1 MKKISMKRKIQ
12 ILLLKLQ
19 MRLRMRKRSR
29 GSYEIDMCNGPL
41 FGKICRFAIPLML
54 SGMLQLFFNAADI
67 VVVGRFAGST
77 ALAAVGSTGSLINL
91 LVNVFIGLSVGTN
104 VLVARYYGARDG
116 RQLHETVHTSVLIS
130 LISGVALIVIGL
142 VLAEPLL
149 TLMGT
154 PDDVLGQAALYMRI
168 YFVGM
173 PAMMLYNFG
182 AAILRS
188 VGDTK
193 RPLYFLLISGVVNV
207 ALNLVLVIVF
217 HLGVAGVSIATV
229 VSQCIAAGLVVF
241 CLIKSDAPY
250 RLELKKLR
258 IYKDKLLEMVRIGLP
273 AGMQGAVFS
282 ISNVLIQSSINSFG
296 STVMAGSTAAAN
308 IENFVYT
315 AMNALHQTAL
325 SFTGQNVGGGKYDRV
340 GKIAGIC
347 VLNVTVVGIVLGG
360 GAYLCGSTLLSIYT
374 SDPEVV
380 QYGLE
385 RMMFVCLP
393 YFLCGIM
400 DTLVGLLRGLGYSIM
415 PMIVSLTGAC
425 AFRVVW
431 IMTIFRMDH
440 TLSTLFLSYPV
451 SWAITA
457 LVHFICYLIV
467 YHRFKQKHKLE
478 AQA

>member
-1 MKKISMKRKIQ
+1 MNMKRKIQ
-12 ILLLKLQ
+12 FMLLRLQ
-19 MRLRMRKRSR
+19 MRRRHRRRSR
-29 GSYEIDMCNGPL
+29 GYEIDMCNGPL
-41 FGKICRFAIPLML
+41 FGKILIFAVPLML

-67 VVVGRFAGST
+67 IVVGQFVGHT

-91 LVNVFIGLSVGTN
+91 LVNVFVGLSVGTN
-104 VLVARYYGARDG
+104 VLVARYYGARDAKH
-116 RQLHETVHTSVLIS
+116 LHETVHTSVLTS
-130 LISGVALIVIGL
+130 VLSGAALIVIGL
-142 VLAEPLL
+142 ILAEPLL

-154 PDDVLGQAALYMRI
+154 PDDVLDQAALYMRI

-173 PAMMLYNFG
+173 PASMLYNFG
-182 AAILRS
+182 AAILRA

-193 RPLYFLLISGVVNV
+193 RPLYFLFISGIVNV
-207 ALNLVLVIVF
+207 ILNLVLVLVF
-217 HLGVAGVSIATV
+217 HLGVAGVAIATV
-229 VSQCIAAGLVVF
+229 TSQVISAVLVAL
-241 CLIKSDAPY
+241 CLIKTDAPY

-258 IYKDKLLEMVRIGLP
+258 IHKSKLLEIIKIGLP

-296 STVMAGSTAAAN
+296 STVMAGSTAASN

-315 AMNALHQTAL
+315 AMNALYQTAL
-325 SFTGQNVGGGKYDRV
+325 SFTGQNVGGGKYKRI
-340 GKIAGIC
+340 GKIMRIC
-347 VLNVTVVGIVLGG
+347 VLDVTAIGILLGG

-374 SDPEVV
+374 SDPQVI

-400 DTLVGLLRGLGYSIM
+400 DTLVGSLRGMGYSIM

-425 AFRVVW
+425 ALRIVW
-431 IMTIFRMDH
+431 IMTIFQMNP

-451 SWAITA
+451 SWFVTA
-457 LVHFICYLIV
+457 LAHSICYLIV
-467 YHRFKQKHKLE
+467 HHRFMKKHAAE
-478 AQA
+478 MAEEQA

>member
-1 MKKISMKRKIQ
+1 MNMKRKIQ
-12 ILLLKLQ
+12 FMLLRLQ
-19 MRLRMRKRSR
+19 MRRRHRRRSR
-29 GSYEIDMCNGPL
+29 GYEIDMCNGPL
-41 FGKICRFAIPLML
+41 FGKILIFAVPLML

-67 VVVGRFAGST
+67 IVVGQFVGHT

-91 LVNVFIGLSVGTN
+91 LVNVFVGLSVGTN
-104 VLVARYYGARDG
+104 VLVARYYGARDAKH
-116 RQLHETVHTSVLIS
+116 LHETVHTSVLTS
-130 LISGVALIVIGL
+130 VLSGAALIVIGL
-142 VLAEPLL
+142 ILAEPLL

-154 PDDVLGQAALYMRI
+154 PDDVLDQAALYMRI

-173 PAMMLYNFG
+173 PASMLYNFG
-182 AAILRS
+182 AAILRA

-193 RPLYFLLISGVVNV
+193 RPLYFLFISGIVNV
-207 ALNLVLVIVF
+207 ILNLVLVLVF
-217 HLGVAGVSIATV
+217 HLGVAGVAIATV
-229 VSQCIAAGLVVF
+229 TSQVISAVLVAL
-241 CLIKSDAPY
+241 CLIKTDAPY

-258 IYKDKLLEMVRIGLP
+258 IHKSKLLEIIKIGLP

-296 STVMAGSTAAAN
+296 STVMAGSTAASN

-315 AMNALHQTAL
+315 AMNALYQTAL
-325 SFTGQNVGGGKYDRV
+325 SFTGQNVGGGKYKRI
-340 GKIAGIC
+340 GKIMRIC
-347 VLNVTVVGIVLGG
+347 VLDVTAIGILLGG

-374 SDPEVV
+374 SDPQVI

-400 DTLVGLLRGLGYSIM
+400 DTLVGSLRGMGYSIM

-425 AFRVVW
+425 ALRIVW
-431 IMTIFRMDH
+431 IMTIFQMNP

-451 SWAITA
+451 SWFVTA
-457 LVHFICYLIV
+457 LAHFICYLV
-467 YHRFKQKHKLE
+467 VHHRFMKKHAAE
-478 AQA
+478 MAEEQA

>member
-1 MKKISMKRKIQ
+1 MNMKRKIQ
-12 ILLLKLQ
+12 FMLLRLQ
-19 MRLRMRKRSR
+19 MRRRHRRRSR
-29 GSYEIDMCNGPL
+29 GYEIDMCNGPL
-41 FGKICRFAIPLML
+41 FGKILIFAVPLML

-67 VVVGRFAGST
+67 IVVGQFVGHT

-91 LVNVFIGLSVGTN
+91 LVNVFVGLSVGTN
-104 VLVARYYGARDG
+104 VLVARYYGARDAKH
-116 RQLHETVHTSVLIS
+116 LHETVHTSVLTS
-130 LISGVALIVIGL
+130 VLSGTALIVIGL
-142 VLAEPLL
+142 ILAEPLL

-154 PDDVLGQAALYMRI
+154 PDDVLDQAALYMRI

-173 PAMMLYNFG
+173 PASMLYNFG
-182 AAILRS
+182 AAILRA

-193 RPLYFLLISGVVNV
+193 RPLYFLFISGIVNV
-207 ALNLVLVIVF
+207 ILNLVLVLVF
-217 HLGVAGVSIATV
+217 HLGVAGVAIATV
-229 VSQCIAAGLVVF
+229 TSQVISAVLVAL
-241 CLIKSDAPY
+241 CLIKTDAPY

-258 IYKDKLLEMVRIGLP
+258 IHKSKLLEIIKIGLP

-296 STVMAGSTAAAN
+296 STVMAGSTAASN

-315 AMNALHQTAL
+315 AMNALYQTAL
-325 SFTGQNVGGGKYDRV
+325 SFTGQNVGGGKYKRI
-340 GKIAGIC
+340 GKIMRIC
-347 VLNVTVVGIVLGG
+347 VLDVTAIGILLGG

-374 SDPEVV
+374 SDPQVI

-400 DTLVGLLRGLGYSIM
+400 DTLVGSLRGMGYSIM

-425 AFRVVW
+425 VLRIVW
-431 IMTIFRMDH
+431 IMTIFQMNP

-451 SWAITA
+451 SWFVTA
-457 LVHFICYLIV
+457 LAHFICYLIV
-467 YHRFKQKHKLE
+467 HHRFMQKHAAE
-478 AQA
+478 MAEEQA

>member
-1 MKKISMKRKIQ
+1 MNMKRKIQ
-12 ILLLKLQ
+12 FMLLRLQ
-19 MRLRMRKRSR
+19 MRRRHRRRSR
-29 GSYEIDMCNGPL
+29 GYEIDMCNGPL
-41 FGKICRFAIPLML
+41 FGKILIFAVPLML

-67 VVVGRFAGST
+67 IVVGQFVGHT

-91 LVNVFIGLSVGTN
+91 LVNVFVGLSVGTN
-104 VLVARYYGARDG
+104 VLVARYYGARDAKH
-116 RQLHETVHTSVLIS
+116 LHETVHTSVLTTV
-130 LISGVALIVIGL
+130 LPGTALIVIGL
-142 VLAEPLL
+142 ILAEPLL

-154 PDDVLGQAALYMRI
+154 PDDVLDQAALYMRI

-173 PAMMLYNFG
+173 PASMLYNFG
-182 AAILRS
+182 AAILRA

-193 RPLYFLLISGVVNV
+193 RPLYFLFISGIVNV
-207 ALNLVLVIVF
+207 ILNLVLVLVF
-217 HLGVAGVSIATV
+217 HLGVAGVAIATV
-229 VSQCIAAGLVVF
+229 TSQVISAVLVAL
-241 CLIKSDAPY
+241 CLIKTDAPY

-258 IYKDKLLEMVRIGLP
+258 IHKSKLLEIIKIGLP

-296 STVMAGSTAAAN
+296 STVMAGSTAASN

-315 AMNALHQTAL
+315 AMNALYQTAL
-325 SFTGQNVGGGKYDRV
+325 SFTGQNVGGGKYKRI
-340 GKIAGIC
+340 GKIMRIC
-347 VLNVTVVGIVLGG
+347 VLDVTAIGILLGG

-374 SDPEVV
+374 SDPQVI

-400 DTLVGLLRGLGYSIM
+400 DTLVGSLRGMGYSIM

-425 AFRVVW
+425 ALRIVW
-431 IMTIFRMDH
+431 IMTIFQMNP

-451 SWAITA
+451 SWFVTA
-457 LVHFICYLIV
+457 LAHFICYLIV
-467 YHRFKQKHKLE
+467 HHRFMKKHAAE
-478 AQA
+478 MAEEQA

>member
-1 MKKISMKRKIQ
+1 MNMKRKIQ
-12 ILLLKLQ
+12 FMLFRLQ
-19 MRLRMRKRSR
+19 MRRRHRRRSR
-29 GSYEIDMCNGPL
+29 GYEIDMCNGPL
-41 FGKICRFAIPLML
+41 FGKILIFAVPLML

-67 VVVGRFAGST
+67 IVVGQFVGHT

-91 LVNVFIGLSVGTN
+91 LVNVFVGLSVGTN
-104 VLVARYYGARDG
+104 VLVARYYGARDAKH
-116 RQLHETVHTSVLIS
+116 LHETVHTSVLTS
-130 LISGVALIVIGL
+130 VLSGTALIVIGL
-142 VLAEPLL
+142 ILAEPLL

-154 PDDVLGQAALYMRI
+154 PDDVLDQAALYMRI

-173 PAMMLYNFG
+173 PASMLYNFG
-182 AAILRS
+182 AAILRA

-193 RPLYFLLISGVVNV
+193 RPLYFLFISGIVNV
-207 ALNLVLVIVF
+207 ILNLVLVLVF
-217 HLGVAGVSIATV
+217 HLGVAGVAIATV
-229 VSQCIAAGLVVF
+229 TSQVISAVLVAL
-241 CLIKSDAPY
+241 CLIKTDAPY

-258 IYKDKLLEMVRIGLP
+258 IHKSKLLEIIKIGLP

-296 STVMAGSTAAAN
+296 STVMAGSTAASN

-315 AMNALHQTAL
+315 AMNALYQTAL
-325 SFTGQNVGGGKYDRV
+325 SFTGQNVGGGKYKRI
-340 GKIAGIC
+340 GKIMRIC
-347 VLNVTVVGIVLGG
+347 VLDVTAIGILLGG

-374 SDPEVV
+374 SDPQVI

-400 DTLVGLLRGLGYSIM
+400 DTLVGSLRGMGYSIM

-425 AFRVVW
+425 VLRIVW
-431 IMTIFRMDH
+431 IMTIFQMNP

-451 SWAITA
+451 SWFVTA
-457 LVHFICYLIV
+457 LAHFICYLIV
-467 YHRFKQKHKLE
+467 HHRFMQKHAAE
-478 AQA
+478 MAEEQA

>member
-1 MKKISMKRKIQ
+1 MNMKRKIQ
-12 ILLLKLQ
+12 FMLLRLQ
-19 MRLRMRKRSR
+19 MRRRHRRRSR
-29 GSYEIDMCNGPL
+29 GYEIDMCNGPL
-41 FGKICRFAIPLML
+41 FGKILIFTVPLML

-67 VVVGRFAGST
+67 IVVGQFVGHT

-91 LVNVFIGLSVGTN
+91 LVNVFVGLSVGTN
-104 VLVARYYGARDG
+104 VLVARYYGARDAKH
-116 RQLHETVHTSVLIS
+116 LHETVHTSVLTS
-130 LISGVALIVIGL
+130 VLSGTALIVIGL
-142 VLAEPLL
+142 ILAEPLL

-154 PDDVLGQAALYMRI
+154 PDDVLDQAALYMRI

-173 PAMMLYNFG
+173 PASMLYNFG
-182 AAILRS
+182 AAILRA

-193 RPLYFLLISGVVNV
+193 RPLYFLFISGIVNV
-207 ALNLVLVIVF
+207 ILNLVLVLVF
-217 HLGVAGVSIATV
+217 HLGVAGVAIATV
-229 VSQCIAAGLVVF
+229 TSQVISAVLVAL
-241 CLIKSDAPY
+241 CLIKTDAPY

-258 IYKDKLLEMVRIGLP
+258 IHKSKLLEIIKIGLP

-296 STVMAGSTAAAN
+296 STVMAGSTAASN

-315 AMNALHQTAL
+315 AMNALYQTAL
-325 SFTGQNVGGGKYDRV
+325 SFTGQNVGGGKYKRI
-340 GKIAGIC
+340 GKIMRIC
-347 VLNVTVVGIVLGG
+347 VLDVTAIGILLGG

-374 SDPEVV
+374 SDPQVI

-400 DTLVGLLRGLGYSIM
+400 DTLVGSLRGMGYSIM

-425 AFRVVW
+425 ALRIVW
-431 IMTIFRMDH
+431 IMTIFQMNP

-451 SWAITA
+451 SWFVTA
-457 LVHFICYLIV
+457 LAHFICYLIV
-467 YHRFKQKHKLE
+467 HHRFMQKHAAE
-478 AQA
+478 MAEEQA

>member
-1 MKKISMKRKIQ
+1 MNMKRKIQ
-12 ILLLKLQ
+12 FMLLRLQ
-19 MRLRMRKRSR
+19 MRRRHRRRSR
-29 GSYEIDMCNGPL
+29 GYEIDMCNGPL
-41 FGKICRFAIPLML
+41 FGKILIFAVPLML

-67 VVVGRFAGST
+67 IVVGQFVGHT

-91 LVNVFIGLSVGTN
+91 LVNVFVGLSVGTN
-104 VLVARYYGARDG
+104 VLVARYYGARDAKH
-116 RQLHETVHTSVLIS
+116 LHETVHTSVLTS
-130 LISGVALIVIGL
+130 VLSGTALIVIGL
-142 VLAEPLL
+142 ILAEPLL

-154 PDDVLGQAALYMRI
+154 PDDVLDQAALYMRI

-173 PAMMLYNFG
+173 PASMLYNFG
-182 AAILRS
+182 AAILRA

-193 RPLYFLLISGVVNV
+193 RPLYFLFISGIVNV
-207 ALNLVLVIVF
+207 ILNLVLVLVF
-217 HLGVAGVSIATV
+217 HLGVAGVAIATV
-229 VSQCIAAGLVVF
+229 TSQVISAVLVAL
-241 CLIKSDAPY
+241 CLIKTDAPY

-258 IYKDKLLEMVRIGLP
+258 IHKSKLLEIIKIGLP

-296 STVMAGSTAAAN
+296 STVMAGSTAASN

-315 AMNALHQTAL
+315 AMNALYQTAL
-325 SFTGQNVGGGKYDRV
+325 SFTGQNV
-340 GKIAGIC
+340 
-347 VLNVTVVGIVLGG
+347 GG

-374 SDPEVV
+374 SDPQVI

-400 DTLVGLLRGLGYSIM
+400 DTLVGSLRGMGYSIM

-425 AFRVVW
+425 ALRIVW
-431 IMTIFRMDH
+431 IMTIFQMNP

-451 SWAITA
+451 SWFVTA
-457 LVHFICYLIV
+457 LAHFICYLIV
-467 YHRFKQKHKLE
+467 HHRFMKKHAAE
-478 AQA
+478 MAEEQA

>member
-1 MKKISMKRKIQ
+1 MNMKRKIQ
-12 ILLLKLQ
+12 FMLLRLQ
-19 MRLRMRKRSR
+19 MRRRHRRRSR
-29 GSYEIDMCNGPL
+29 GYEIDMCNGPL
-41 FGKICRFAIPLML
+41 FGKILIFAVPLML

-67 VVVGRFAGST
+67 IVVGQFVGHT

-91 LVNVFIGLSVGTN
+91 LVNVFVGLSVGTN
-104 VLVARYYGARDG
+104 VLVARYYGARDAKH
-116 RQLHETVHTSVLIS
+116 LHETVHTSVLTS
-130 LISGVALIVIGL
+130 VLSGTALIVIGII
-142 VLAEPLL
+142 LAEPLL

-154 PDDVLGQAALYMRI
+154 PDDVLDQAALYMRI

-173 PAMMLYNFG
+173 PASMLYNFG
-182 AAILRS
+182 AAILRA

-193 RPLYFLLISGVVNV
+193 RPLYFLFISGIVNV
-207 ALNLVLVIVF
+207 ILNLVLVLVF
-217 HLGVAGVSIATV
+217 HLGVAGVAIATV
-229 VSQCIAAGLVVF
+229 TSQVISAVLVAL
-241 CLIKSDAPY
+241 CLIKTDAPY

-258 IYKDKLLEMVRIGLP
+258 IHKSKLLEIIKIGLP

-296 STVMAGSTAAAN
+296 STVMAGSTAASN

-315 AMNALHQTAL
+315 AMNALYQTAL
-325 SFTGQNVGGGKYDRV
+325 SFTGQNVGGGKYKRI
-340 GKIAGIC
+340 GKIMRIC
-347 VLNVTVVGIVLGG
+347 VLDVTAIGILLGG

-374 SDPEVV
+374 SDPQVI

-400 DTLVGLLRGLGYSIM
+400 DTLVGSLRGMGYSIM

-425 AFRVVW
+425 ALRIVW
-431 IMTIFRMDH
+431 IMTIFQMNP

-451 SWAITA
+451 SWFVTA
-457 LVHFICYLIV
+457 LAHFICYLIV
-467 YHRFKQKHKLE
+467 HHRFMQKHAAE
-478 AQA
+478 MAEEQA

>member
-1 MKKISMKRKIQ
+1 MNMKRKIQ
-12 ILLLKLQ
+12 FMLLRLQ
-19 MRLRMRKRSR
+19 MRRRHRRRSR
-29 GSYEIDMCNGPL
+29 GYEIDMCNGPL
-41 FGKICRFAIPLML
+41 FGKILIFAVPLML

-67 VVVGRFAGST
+67 IVVGQFVGHT

-91 LVNVFIGLSVGTN
+91 LVNVFVGLSVGTN
-104 VLVARYYGARDG
+104 VLVARYYGARDAKH
-116 RQLHETVHTSVLIS
+116 LHETVHTSVLTS
-130 LISGVALIVIGL
+130 VLSGAALIVIGL
-142 VLAEPLL
+142 ILAEPLL

-154 PDDVLGQAALYMRI
+154 PDDVLDQAALYMRI

-173 PAMMLYNFG
+173 PASMLYNFG
-182 AAILRS
+182 AAILRA

-193 RPLYFLLISGVVNV
+193 RPLYFLFISGIVNV
-207 ALNLVLVIVF
+207 ILNLVLVLVF
-217 HLGVAGVSIATV
+217 HLGVAGVAIATV
-229 VSQCIAAGLVVF
+229 TSQVISAVLVAL
-241 CLIKSDAPY
+241 CLIKTDAPY

-258 IYKDKLLEMVRIGLP
+258 IHKSKLLEIIKIGLP

-296 STVMAGSTAAAN
+296 STVMAGSTAASN

-315 AMNALHQTAL
+315 AMNALYQTAL
-325 SFTGQNVGGGKYDRV
+325 SFTGQNVGGGKYKRI
-340 GKIAGIC
+340 GKIMRIC
-347 VLNVTVVGIVLGG
+347 VLDVTAIGILLGG

-374 SDPEVV
+374 SDPQVI

-400 DTLVGLLRGLGYSIM
+400 DTLVGSLRGMGYSIM

-425 AFRVVW
+425 ALRIVW
-431 IMTIFRMDH
+431 IMTIFQMNP

-451 SWAITA
+451 SWFVTA
-457 LVHFICYLIV
+457 LAHFICYLIV
-467 YHRFKQKHKLE
+467 HHRFMQKHAAE
-478 AQA
+478 MAEEQA

>member
-1 MKKISMKRKIQ
+1 MNMKRKIQ
-12 ILLLKLQ
+12 FMLLRLQ
-19 MRLRMRKRSR
+19 MRRRHRRRSH
-29 GSYEIDMCNGPL
+29 GYEIDMCNGPL
-41 FGKICRFAIPLML
+41 FGKILIFAVPLML

-67 VVVGRFAGST
+67 IVVGQFVGHT

-91 LVNVFIGLSVGTN
+91 LVNVFVGLSVGTN
-104 VLVARYYGARDG
+104 VLVARYYGARDAKH
-116 RQLHETVHTSVLIS
+116 LHETVHTSVLTS
-130 LISGVALIVIGL
+130 VLSSTALIVIGL
-142 VLAEPLL
+142 ILAEPLL

-154 PDDVLGQAALYMRI
+154 PDDVLDQAALYMRI

-173 PAMMLYNFG
+173 PASMLYNFG
-182 AAILRS
+182 AAILRA

-193 RPLYFLLISGVVNV
+193 RPLYFLFISGIVNV
-207 ALNLVLVIVF
+207 ILNLVLVLVF
-217 HLGVAGVSIATV
+217 HLGVAGVAIATV
-229 VSQCIAAGLVVF
+229 TSQVISAVLVAL
-241 CLIKSDAPY
+241 CLIKTDAPY

-258 IYKDKLLEMVRIGLP
+258 IHKSKLLEIIKIGLP

-296 STVMAGSTAAAN
+296 STVMAGSTAASN

-315 AMNALHQTAL
+315 AMNALYQTAL
-325 SFTGQNVGGGKYDRV
+325 SFTGQNVGGGKYKRI
-340 GKIAGIC
+340 GKIMRIC
-347 VLNVTVVGIVLGG
+347 VLDVTAIGILLGG

-374 SDPEVV
+374 SDPQVI

-400 DTLVGLLRGLGYSIM
+400 DTLVGSLRGMGYSIM

-425 AFRVVW
+425 ALRIVW
-431 IMTIFRMDH
+431 IMTIFQMNP

-451 SWAITA
+451 SWFVTA
-457 LVHFICYLIV
+457 LAHFICYLV
-467 YHRFKQKHKLE
+467 VHHRFMKKHAAE
-478 AQA
+478 MAEEQA

>member
-1 MKKISMKRKIQ
+1 MNMKRKIQ
-12 ILLLKLQ
+12 FMLLRLQ
-19 MRLRMRKRSR
+19 MRRRHRRRSR
-29 GSYEIDMCNGPL
+29 GYEIDMCNGPL
-41 FGKICRFAIPLML
+41 FGKILIFAVPLML

-67 VVVGRFAGST
+67 IVVGQFVGHT

-91 LVNVFIGLSVGTN
+91 LVNVFVGLSVGTN
-104 VLVARYYGARDG
+104 VLVARYYGARDAKH
-116 RQLHETVHTSVLIS
+116 LHETVHTSVLTS
-130 LISGVALIVIGL
+130 VLSGTALIVIGL
-142 VLAEPLL
+142 ILAEPLL

-154 PDDVLGQAALYMRI
+154 PDDVLDQAALYMRI

-173 PAMMLYNFG
+173 PASMLYNFG
-182 AAILRS
+182 AAILRA

-193 RPLYFLLISGVVNV
+193 RPLYFLFISGIVNV
-207 ALNLVLVIVF
+207 ILNLVLVLVF
-217 HLGVAGVSIATV
+217 HLGVAGVAIATV
-229 VSQCIAAGLVVF
+229 TSQVISAVLVAL
-241 CLIKSDAPY
+241 CLIKTDAPY

-258 IYKDKLLEMVRIGLP
+258 IYKSKLLEIIKIGLP

-296 STVMAGSTAAAN
+296 STVMAGSTAASN

-315 AMNALHQTAL
+315 AMNALYQTAL
-325 SFTGQNVGGGKYDRV
+325 SFTGQNVGGGKYKRIS
-340 GKIAGIC
+340 KIMRIC
-347 VLNVTVVGIVLGG
+347 VLDVTAIGILLGG

-374 SDPEVV
+374 SDPQVI

-400 DTLVGLLRGLGYSIM
+400 DTLVGSLRGMGYSIM

-425 AFRVVW
+425 ALRIVW
-431 IMTIFRMDH
+431 IMTIFQMNP

-451 SWAITA
+451 SWFVTA
-457 LVHFICYLIV
+457 LAHFICYLIV
-467 YHRFKQKHKLE
+467 HHRFMKKHAAE
-478 AQA
+478 MAEEQA

>member
-1 MKKISMKRKIQ
+1 MNMKRKIQ
-12 ILLLKLQ
+12 FMLLRLQ
-19 MRLRMRKRSR
+19 MRRRHRRRSR
-29 GSYEIDMCNGPL
+29 GYEIDMCNGPL
-41 FGKICRFAIPLML
+41 FGKILIFAVPLML

-67 VVVGRFAGST
+67 IVVGQFVGHT

-91 LVNVFIGLSVGTN
+91 LVNVFVGLSVGTN
-104 VLVARYYGARDG
+104 VLVARYYGARDAKH
-116 RQLHETVHTSVLIS
+116 LHETVHTSVLTS
-130 LISGVALIVIGL
+130 VLSGTALIVIGII
-142 VLAEPLL
+142 LAEPLL

-154 PDDVLGQAALYMRI
+154 PDDVLDQAALYMRI

-173 PAMMLYNFG
+173 PASMLYNFG
-182 AAILRS
+182 AAILRA

-193 RPLYFLLISGVVNV
+193 RPLYFLFISGIVNV
-207 ALNLVLVIVF
+207 ILNLVLVLVF
-217 HLGVAGVSIATV
+217 HLGVAGVAIATV
-229 VSQCIAAGLVVF
+229 TSQVISAVLVAL
-241 CLIKSDAPY
+241 CLIKTDAPY

-258 IYKDKLLEMVRIGLP
+258 IYKSKLLEIIKIGLP

-296 STVMAGSTAAAN
+296 STVMAGSTAASN

-315 AMNALHQTAL
+315 AMNALYQTAL
-325 SFTGQNVGGGKYDRV
+325 SFTGQNVGGGKYKRI
-340 GKIAGIC
+340 GKIMRIC
-347 VLNVTVVGIVLGG
+347 VLDVTAIGILLGG

-374 SDPEVV
+374 SDPQVI

-400 DTLVGLLRGLGYSIM
+400 DTLVGSLRGMGYSIM

-425 AFRVVW
+425 ALRIVW
-431 IMTIFRMDH
+431 IMTIFQMNP

-451 SWAITA
+451 SWFVTA
-457 LVHFICYLIV
+457 LAHFICYLIV
-467 YHRFKQKHKLE
+467 HHRFMQKHAAE
-478 AQA
+478 MAEEQA

>member
-1 MKKISMKRKIQ
+1 MNMKRKIQ
-12 ILLLKLQ
+12 FMLLRLQ
-19 MRLRMRKRSR
+19 MRRRHRRRSR
-29 GSYEIDMCNGPL
+29 GYEIDMCNGPL
-41 FGKICRFAIPLML
+41 FGKILIFAVPLML

-67 VVVGRFAGST
+67 IVVGQFVGHT

-91 LVNVFIGLSVGTN
+91 LVNVFVGLSVGTN
-104 VLVARYYGARDG
+104 VLVARYYGARDAKH
-116 RQLHETVHTSVLIS
+116 LHETVHTSVLTS
-130 LISGVALIVIGL
+130 VLSGTALIVIGII
-142 VLAEPLL
+142 LAEPLL

-154 PDDVLGQAALYMRI
+154 PDDVLDQAALYMRI

-173 PAMMLYNFG
+173 PASMLYNFG
-182 AAILRS
+182 AAILRA

-193 RPLYFLLISGVVNV
+193 RPLYFLFISGIVNV
-207 ALNLVLVIVF
+207 ILNLVLVLVF
-217 HLGVAGVSIATV
+217 HLGVAGVAIATV
-229 VSQCIAAGLVVF
+229 TSQVISAVLVAL
-241 CLIKSDAPY
+241 CLIKTDAPY

-258 IYKDKLLEMVRIGLP
+258 IHKSKLLEIIKIGLP

-296 STVMAGSTAAAN
+296 STVMAGSTAASN

-315 AMNALHQTAL
+315 AMNALYQTAL
-325 SFTGQNVGGGKYDRV
+325 SFTGQNVGGGKYKRI
-340 GKIAGIC
+340 GKIMRIC
-347 VLNVTVVGIVLGG
+347 VLDVTAIGILLGG

-374 SDPEVV
+374 SDPQVI

-400 DTLVGLLRGLGYSIM
+400 DTLVGSLRGMGYSIM

-425 AFRVVW
+425 ALRIVW
-431 IMTIFRMDH
+431 IMTIFRMNP

-451 SWAITA
+451 SWFVTA
-457 LVHFICYLIV
+457 LAHFICYLIV
-467 YHRFKQKHKLE
+467 HHRFMKKHAAE
-478 AQA
+478 MAEEQA

>member
-1 MKKISMKRKIQ
+1 MNMKRKIQ
-12 ILLLKLQ
+12 FMLLRLQ
-19 MRLRMRKRSR
+19 MRRRHRRRSR
-29 GSYEIDMCNGPL
+29 GYEIDMCNGPL
-41 FGKICRFAIPLML
+41 FGKILIFAVPLML

-67 VVVGRFAGST
+67 IVVGQFVGHT

-91 LVNVFIGLSVGTN
+91 LVNVFVGLSVGTN
-104 VLVARYYGARDG
+104 VLVARYYGARDAKH
-116 RQLHETVHTSVLIS
+116 LHETVHTSVLTS
-130 LISGVALIVIGL
+130 VLSGTALIVIGII
-142 VLAEPLL
+142 LAEPLL

-154 PDDVLGQAALYMRI
+154 PDDVLDQAALYMRI

-173 PAMMLYNFG
+173 PASMLYNFG
-182 AAILRS
+182 AAILRA

-193 RPLYFLLISGVVNV
+193 RPLYFLFISGIVNV
-207 ALNLVLVIVF
+207 ILNLVLVLVF
-217 HLGVAGVSIATV
+217 HLGVAGVAIATV
-229 VSQCIAAGLVVF
+229 TSQVISAVLVAL
-241 CLIKSDAPY
+241 CLIKTDAPY

-258 IYKDKLLEMVRIGLP
+258 IHKSKLLEIIKIGLP

-296 STVMAGSTAAAN
+296 STVMAGSTAASN

-315 AMNALHQTAL
+315 AMNALYQTAL
-325 SFTGQNVGGGKYDRV
+325 SFTGQNVGGGKYKRI
-340 GKIAGIC
+340 GKIMRIC
-347 VLNVTVVGIVLGG
+347 VLDVTVIGILLGG

-374 SDPEVV
+374 SDPQVI

-400 DTLVGLLRGLGYSIM
+400 DTLVGSLRGMGYSIM

-425 AFRVVW
+425 ALRIVW
-431 IMTIFRMDH
+431 IMTIFQMNP

-451 SWAITA
+451 SWFVTA
-457 LVHFICYLIV
+457 LAHFICYLV
-467 YHRFKQKHKLE
+467 VHHRFMQKHAAE
-478 AQA
+478 MAEEQA

>member
-1 MKKISMKRKIQ
+1 MNMKRKIQ
-12 ILLLKLQ
+12 FMLLRLQ
-19 MRLRMRKRSR
+19 MRRRHRRRSR
-29 GSYEIDMCNGPL
+29 GYEIDMCNGPL
-41 FGKICRFAIPLML
+41 FGKILIFAVPLLL

-67 VVVGRFAGST
+67 IVVGQFVGHT

-91 LVNVFIGLSVGTN
+91 LVNVFVGLSVGTN
-104 VLVARYYGARDG
+104 VLVARYYGARDAKH
-116 RQLHETVHTSVLIS
+116 LHETVHTSVLTS
-130 LISGVALIVIGL
+130 VLSGTALIVIGL
-142 VLAEPLL
+142 ILAEPLL

-154 PDDVLGQAALYMRI
+154 PDDVLDQAALYMRI

-173 PAMMLYNFG
+173 PATMLYNFG
-182 AAILRS
+182 AAILRA

-193 RPLYFLLISGVVNV
+193 RPLYFLFISGIVNV
-207 ALNLVLVIVF
+207 ILNLVLVLVF
-217 HLGVAGVSIATV
+217 HLGVAGVAIATV
-229 VSQCIAAGLVVF
+229 TSQVISAVLVAL
-241 CLIKSDAPY
+241 CLIKTDAPY

-258 IYKDKLLEMVRIGLP
+258 IHKSKLLEIIKIGLP

-296 STVMAGSTAAAN
+296 STVMAGSTAASN

-315 AMNALHQTAL
+315 AMNALYQTAL
-325 SFTGQNVGGGKYDRV
+325 SFTGQNVGGGKYKRI
-340 GKIAGIC
+340 GKIMRIC
-347 VLNVTVVGIVLGG
+347 VLDVTAIGILLGG

-374 SDPEVV
+374 SDPQVI

-400 DTLVGLLRGLGYSIM
+400 DTLVGSLRGMGYSIM

-425 AFRVVW
+425 ALRIVW
-431 IMTIFRMDH
+431 IMTIFQMNP

-451 SWAITA
+451 SWFVTA
-457 LVHFICYLIV
+457 LAHFICYLV
-467 YHRFKQKHKLE
+467 VHHRFMKKHAAE
-478 AQA
+478 MAEEQA

>member
-1 MKKISMKRKIQ
+1 MNMKRKIQ
-12 ILLLKLQ
+12 FMLLRLQ
-19 MRLRMRKRSR
+19 MRRRHRRRSR
-29 GSYEIDMCNGPL
+29 GYEIDMCNGPL
-41 FGKICRFAIPLML
+41 FGKILIFAVPLML

-67 VVVGRFAGST
+67 IVVGQFVGHT

-91 LVNVFIGLSVGTN
+91 LVNVFVGLSVGTN
-104 VLVARYYGARDG
+104 VLVARYYGARDAKH
-116 RQLHETVHTSVLIS
+116 LHETVHTSVLTS
-130 LISGVALIVIGL
+130 VLSGTALIVIGL
-142 VLAEPLL
+142 ILAEPLL

-154 PDDVLGQAALYMRI
+154 PDDVLDQAALYMRI

-173 PAMMLYNFG
+173 PASMLYNFG
-182 AAILRS
+182 AAILRA

-193 RPLYFLLISGVVNV
+193 RPLYFLFISGIVNV
-207 ALNLVLVIVF
+207 ILNLVLVLVF
-217 HLGVAGVSIATV
+217 HLGVAGVAVATV
-229 VSQCIAAGLVVF
+229 TSQGISAVLVAL
-241 CLIKSDAPY
+241 CLIKTDAPY

-258 IYKDKLLEMVRIGLP
+258 IHKSKLLEIIKIGLP

-296 STVMAGSTAAAN
+296 STVMAGSTAASN

-315 AMNALHQTAL
+315 AMNALYQTAL
-325 SFTGQNVGGGKYDRV
+325 SFTGQNVGGGKYKRI
-340 GKIAGIC
+340 GKIMRIC
-347 VLNVTVVGIVLGG
+347 VLDVTAIGILLGG

-374 SDPEVV
+374 SDPQVI

-400 DTLVGLLRGLGYSIM
+400 DTLVGSLRGMGYSIM

-425 AFRVVW
+425 ALRIVW
-431 IMTIFRMDH
+431 IMTIFQMNP

-451 SWAITA
+451 SWFVTA
-457 LVHFICYLIV
+457 LAHFICYLIV
-467 YHRFKQKHKLE
+467 HHRFMKKHAAE
-478 AQA
+478 MAEEQA

>member
-1 MKKISMKRKIQ
+1 MNMKRKIQ
-12 ILLLKLQ
+12 FMLLRLQ
-19 MRLRMRKRSR
+19 MRRRHRRRSR
-29 GSYEIDMCNGPL
+29 GYEIDMCNGPL
-41 FGKICRFAIPLML
+41 FGKILIFAVPLML

-67 VVVGRFAGST
+67 IVVGQFVGHT

-91 LVNVFIGLSVGTN
+91 LVNVFVGLSVGTN
-104 VLVARYYGARDG
+104 VLVARYYGARDAKH
-116 RQLHETVHTSVLIS
+116 LHETVHTSVLTS
-130 LISGVALIVIGL
+130 VLSGTALIVIGL
-142 VLAEPLL
+142 ILAEPLL

-154 PDDVLGQAALYMRI
+154 PDDVLDQAALYMRI

-173 PAMMLYNFG
+173 PASMLYNFG
-182 AAILRS
+182 AAILRA

-193 RPLYFLLISGVVNV
+193 RPLYFLFISGIVNV
-207 ALNLVLVIVF
+207 ILNLVLVLVF
-217 HLGVAGVSIATV
+217 HLGVAGVAIATV
-229 VSQCIAAGLVVF
+229 TSQVISAVLVAL
-241 CLIKSDAPY
+241 CLIKTDAPY

-258 IYKDKLLEMVRIGLP
+258 IHKSKLLEIIKIGLP

-296 STVMAGSTAAAN
+296 STVMAGSTAASN

-315 AMNALHQTAL
+315 AMNALYQTAL
-325 SFTGQNVGGGKYDRV
+325 SFTGQNVGGGKYKRI
-340 GKIAGIC
+340 GKIMRIC
-347 VLNVTVVGIVLGG
+347 VLDVTAIGILLGG

-374 SDPEVV
+374 SDPQVI

-400 DTLVGLLRGLGYSIM
+400 DTLVGSLRGMGYSIM

-425 AFRVVW
+425 VLRIVW
-431 IMTIFRMDH
+431 IMTIFQMNP

-451 SWAITA
+451 SWFVTA
-457 LVHFICYLIV
+457 LTHFICYLIV
-467 YHRFKQKHKLE
+467 HHRFMKKHAAE
-478 AQA
+478 MAEEQA

>member
-1 MKKISMKRKIQ
+1 MNMKRKIQ
-12 ILLLKLQ
+12 FMLLRLQ
-19 MRLRMRKRSR
+19 MRRRHRRRSR
-29 GSYEIDMCNGPL
+29 GYEIDMCNGPL
-41 FGKICRFAIPLML
+41 FGKILIFAVPLML

-67 VVVGRFAGST
+67 IVVGQFVGHT

-91 LVNVFIGLSVGTN
+91 LVNVFVGLSVGTN
-104 VLVARYYGARDG
+104 VLVARYYGARDAKH
-116 RQLHETVHTSVLIS
+116 LHETVHTSVLTS
-130 LISGVALIVIGL
+130 VLSGTALIVIGL
-142 VLAEPLL
+142 ILAEPLL

-154 PDDVLGQAALYMRI
+154 PDDVLDQAALSMRI

-173 PAMMLYNFG
+173 PASMLYNFG
-182 AAILRS
+182 AAILRA

-193 RPLYFLLISGVVNV
+193 RPLYFLFISGIVNV
-207 ALNLVLVIVF
+207 ILNLVLVLVF
-217 HLGVAGVSIATV
+217 HLGVAGVAIATV
-229 VSQCIAAGLVVF
+229 TSQVISAVLVAL
-241 CLIKSDAPY
+241 CLIKTDAPY

-258 IYKDKLLEMVRIGLP
+258 IHKSKLLEIIKIGLP

-296 STVMAGSTAAAN
+296 STVMAGSTAASN

-315 AMNALHQTAL
+315 AMNALYQTAL
-325 SFTGQNVGGGKYDRV
+325 SFTGQNVGGGKYKRI
-340 GKIAGIC
+340 GKIMRIC
-347 VLNVTVVGIVLGG
+347 VLDVTAIGILLGG

-374 SDPEVV
+374 SDPQVI

-400 DTLVGLLRGLGYSIM
+400 DTLVGSLRGMGYSIM

-425 AFRVVW
+425 VLRIVW
-431 IMTIFRMDH
+431 IMTIFQMNP

-451 SWAITA
+451 SWFVTA
-457 LVHFICYLIV
+457 LAHFICYLIV
-467 YHRFKQKHKLE
+467 HHRFMKKHAAE
-478 AQA
+478 MAEEQA

>member
-1 MKKISMKRKIQ
+1 MNMKRKIQ
-12 ILLLKLQ
+12 FMLLRLQ
-19 MRLRMRKRSR
+19 MRRRHRRRSR
-29 GSYEIDMCNGPL
+29 GYEIDMCNGPL
-41 FGKICRFAIPLML
+41 FGKILIFAVPLML

-67 VVVGRFAGST
+67 IVVGQFVGHT

-91 LVNVFIGLSVGTN
+91 LVNVFVGLSVGTN
-104 VLVARYYGARDG
+104 VLVARYYGARDAKH
-116 RQLHETVHTSVLIS
+116 LHETVHTSVLTS
-130 LISGVALIVIGL
+130 VLSGTALIVIGL
-142 VLAEPLL
+142 ILAEPLL

-154 PDDVLGQAALYMRI
+154 PDDVLDQAALYMRI

-173 PAMMLYNFG
+173 PASMLYNFG
-182 AAILRS
+182 AAILRA

-193 RPLYFLLISGVVNV
+193 RPLYFLFISGIVNV
-207 ALNLVLVIVF
+207 ILNLVLVLVF
-217 HLGVAGVSIATV
+217 HLGVAGVAIATV
-229 VSQCIAAGLVVF
+229 TSQVISAVLVAL
-241 CLIKSDAPY
+241 CLIKTDAPY

-258 IYKDKLLEMVRIGLP
+258 IHKSKLLEIIKIGLP

-296 STVMAGSTAAAN
+296 STVMAGSTAASN

-315 AMNALHQTAL
+315 AMNALYQTAL
-325 SFTGQNVGGGKYDRV
+325 SFTGQNVGGGKYKRI
-340 GKIAGIC
+340 GKIMRIC
-347 VLNVTVVGIVLGG
+347 VLDVTAIGILLGG

-374 SDPEVV
+374 SDPQVI

-400 DTLVGLLRGLGYSIM
+400 DTLVGSLRGMGYSIM

-425 AFRVVW
+425 ALRIVW
-431 IMTIFRMDH
+431 IMTIFQMIP

-451 SWAITA
+451 SWFVTA
-457 LVHFICYLIV
+457 LAHFICYLV
-467 YHRFKQKHKLE
+467 VHHRFMKKHAAE
-478 AQA
+478 MAEEQA